1 MMSTKCQ
8 HVETGQ
14 AQQHCLA
21 VMLDL
26 EAEGEIR
33 EIDGF
38 YLKRWCFVL
47 AYIQCKLKEFP
58 CLQAL
63 ANVSGIS

>member
-8 HVETGQ
+8 NVETGQ
-14 AQQHCLA
+14 AQQHDLA

-33 EIDGF
+33 GLDYF
-38 YLKRWCFVL
+38 YLKYWCAV
-47 AYIQCKLKEFP
+47 
-58 CLQAL
+58 
-63 ANVSGIS
+63 